1 MRLNG
6 MSEVPRGKKQG
17 MDISKLKDKD
27 REVAELIGIENYQ
40 KLISRYGGGNIYIPS
55 ASLLNR
61 EELKA
66 EIRRE
71 YNGDNAA
78 KLGQQYGLSART
90 IVRIVTKKEL

>member
-6 MSEVPRGKKQG
+6 MSGVPRGKEQV

-27 REVAELIGIENYQ
+27 REVAELIGFENYQ

-61 EELKA
+61 EEL
-66 EIRRE
+66 
-71 YNGDNAA
+71 
-78 KLGQQYGLSART
+78 
-90 IVRIVTKKEL
+90 